1 MDQEK
6 IGRFLKQLR
15 QEKGLTQEQL
25 AEQLGI
31 NPRTV
36 SRWETARTMPDF
48 ALLVELGRRYGVT
61 VDELLDGERR
71 ENGMMNREE
80 ETMKKVVDYTE
91 QEKQLLARQLNRC
104 FLYGAAALLAA
115 VLLQAA
121 DRDELLWQAVI
132 GLGQGG
138 ALGMLLVGVLM
149 TSRMGPRLLAAKQKL
164 FQKIWKN

>member
-15 QEKGLTQEQL
+15 QENGLTQEQL

-31 NPRTV
+31 NARTV

-61 VDELLDGERR
+61 MDELLNGERR
-71 ENGMMNREE
+71 ESGTRNGEE
-80 ETMKKVVDYTE
+80 ETMKKVMDYTE
-91 QEKQLLARQLNRC
+91 QEKRFLARRLNRC
-104 FLYGAAALLAA
+104 FAFGAAVLAAALL
-115 VLLQAA
+115 LQTA
-121 DRDELLWQAVI
+121 EPENVFCQAMA

-164 FQKIWKN
+164 FQKIWKG